1 MRDYNILSDNDYLSS
16 LVDLYQNQ
24 YEENNKPLSDEEILE
39 RMDINV
45 IETFLRKKKLENIK
59 KSVK

>member
-16 LVDLYQNQ
+16 LVDLYQKQ

-39 RMDINV
+39 RMDIKV
-45 IETFLRKKKLENIK
+45 IEAFLRKKKLENIK

>member
-16 LVDLYQNQ
+16 LVDLYQKQ

>member
-1 MRDYNILSDNDYLSS
+1 MRDYHLKYYNDYLSS
-16 LVDLYQNQ
+16 LVDLYQKQ

>member
-1 MRDYNILSDNDYLSS
+1 MSYNITSDNEFLRRYIDFH
-16 LVDLYQNQ
+16 NQ
-24 YEENNKPLSDEEILE
+24 QYVEDNKPLSDEEILE

>member
-16 LVDLYQNQ
+16 LVDLYHKQ

-39 RMDINV
+39 RMDIKV

-59 KSVK
+59 KSIK